1 MMREIVKES
10 DKLRELDETDRRILN
25 ILSENAREKL
35 TAIAKRVH
43 LSIDSTKKRVE
54 KLERD
59 GVIGK
64 YTIQPVPSR
73 IGLPL
78 AVHVYIKL
86 RNVTKERHGEF
97 ISEMTKNP
105 RVIDVMSMLGD
116 YDMYIVILAKNTA
129 ELDKMKIE
137 TKEKFADMI
146 GDWKE
151 VLVTEVHKLEE
162 YSF

>member
-10 DKLRELDETDRRILN
+10 DKLRELD
-25 ILSENAREKL
+25 EKL